1 MAMQKQHALSTK
13 LVTIGA
19 VLLVVALLSIGLTL
33 WVTWQLEG
41 GAAAVNEAGRMRM
54 QIWRLNST
62 AQSKHSEK
70 AVADLVH
77 EFSNSLALLK
87 TGDPARPLFMPINE
101 EVDARFL
108 NVQAHWASN
117 RGIWLGNTS
126 PDIDQALTATAETV
140 AAVDGLVSAIEQQ
153 LSRLTAILN
162 LFQFVMMALAIA
174 GAVVMLYTGYQYV
187 INPLENLQQ
196 ALLSI
201 RSGNFTARVEVD
213 TDDEFGQVA
222 SGFNRM
228 ASELQDLYEGLEAQ
242 VKIKTQHI
250 EAQRARLES
259 LYEISAFSASAAS
272 IEELSR
278 GFARRVREVVGADA
292 AVVRWSD
299 DANQRYLMLASD
311 CFPQDMLESERSLL
325 AGACACGNLK
335 PDVRTRVIPIMEH
348 EASPMRACAR
358 AGFLNVVSVP
368 VRLQQRVLGEI
379 DLFFRGDVQLSPEE
393 TDLLDALASHLAN
406 GLESLRAAA
415 LEREAAV
422 GEERALLAR
431 ELHDSIA
438 QSLSFLK
445 IQVQLLRN
453 ASRNAQA
460 EKVEIALDE
469 LDAGL
474 RESINDVRELLVHF
488 RTRTNTDD
496 VEAALQETLQ
506 KFKHQTGLST
516 HFHVSGAGIPL
527 PADVQVQVL
536 HVVQEALSNVRKH
549 SQATQVTLEVT
560 KGAEWR
566 FVVRDDGRGFDP
578 ELSDRQNVRVGMKIM
593 HERAHRIGAVVR
605 VQSELGRG
613 TTVQLTLPA
622 NPVSGA
628 NAGGLTLLAGEL
640 AAMKLVDE

>member
-1 MAMQKQHALSTK
+1 MAMQKQHSLSTK

-70 AVADLVH
+70 AVADLVN
-77 EFSNSLALLK
+77 EFSSSLALLK
-87 TGDPARPLFMPINE
+87 SGDPGRPLFMPIND
-101 EVDARFL
+101 EVNTRFSS
-108 NVQAHWASN
+108 VQAHWASN
-117 RGIWLGNTS
+117 RGIWLGNAS
-126 PDIDQALTATAETV
+126 PDIDQALSATSQTV
-140 AAVDGLVSAIEQQ
+140 AAVDSLVTAIEQQ

-162 LFQFVMMALAIA
+162 LFQFVMMALAIV

-187 INPLENLQQ
+187 INPLENLQL

-201 RSGNFTARVEVD
+201 QSGNFSARVEVD

-222 SGFNRM
+222 NGFNGM

-272 IEELSR
+272 IEELSS
-278 GFARRVREVVGADA
+278 GFARRVRAVVGADA

-299 DANQRYLMLASD
+299 EANQRYLMLASD
-311 CFPQDMLESERSLL
+311 CFPQEMLESERSLL
-325 AGACACGNLK
+325 SGACACGNLTV
-335 PDVRTRVIPIMEH
+335 DARTRVIPILEH

-358 AGFLNVVSVP
+358 AGYVNVVSVP
-368 VRLQQRVLGEI
+368 VRLQLRLLGEI
-379 DLFFRGDVQLSPEE
+379 DLFFRNVVDLSSEQKE
-393 TDLLDALASHLAN
+393 LLDALASHLAN

-453 ASRNAQA
+453 ASRNAQP
-460 EKVEIALDE
+460 EKVQNALDE

-516 HFHVSGAGIPL
+516 HFQVTGAGLPL

-560 KGAEWR
+560 KGKAWR

-593 HERAHRIGAVVR
+593 QERAQRIGASVQVR
-605 VQSELGRG
+605 SDLGKG
-613 TTVQLTLPA
+613 TRMQLSLPS

-628 NAGGLTLLAGEL
+628 NAGGLTLLADEL
-640 AAMKLVDE
+640 AAMRMVDG